1 MVAAAKTERQDID
14 FALLNYLIVEDNA
27 FMRTLLRGLVQAVG
41 GRNIDTATNG
51 REALDKMKLLVP
63 DVVICDLE
71 MAPISGLQL
80 TKMIRERADEAD
92 CAIIMITGHAELKV
106 VKRAKELGVTDF
118 LAKPVS
124 AGRMFD
130 RLTAVGRKL
139 EEARVER
146 DNAWAI

>member
-1 MVAAAKTERQDID
+1 MGAVARAEQDDVD

-41 GRNIDTATNG
+41 GRNIDIATNG
-51 REALDKMKLLVP
+51 REALEKMKLLVP

-80 TKMIRERADEAD
+80 TKMIRERAEEAD

-130 RLTAVGRKL
+130 RLTSVARKL
-139 EEARVER
+139 EEARVDR
-146 DNAWAI
+146 DNSWAI

>member
-1 MVAAAKTERQDID
+1 MAAVAKAEQDDVD
-14 FALLNYLIVEDNA
+14 FGLLNYLIVEDNA

-41 GRNIDTATNG
+41 GRNIDIATNG

-106 VKRAKELGVTDF
+106 VKRAKQLGVTDF

-124 AGRMFD
+124 SGRMFD
-130 RLTAVGRKL
+130 RLTSVARKL
-139 EEARVER
+139 EEARIER

>member
-1 MVAAAKTERQDID
+1 MSAINAAEEIEVDLA
-14 FALLNYLIVEDNA
+14 ALSYLIVEDNK
-27 FMRTLLRGLVQAVG
+27 FMRHLLRGLVQAVG
-41 GRNIDTATNG
+41 GRDIDLATNG
-51 REALDKMKLLVP
+51 REALEKMKVVMP

-80 TKMIRERADEAD
+80 TKMIRERADEAE

-106 VKRAKELGVTDF
+106 VKRAKQLGVSDF

-124 AGRMFD
+124 AGRMYD
-130 RLTAVGRKL
+130 RMMSVARKL
-139 EEARVER
+139 EEDRVER